1 VIDLRDPVI
10 LVQHLYACHLNRA
23 LSCDRRR
30 NATVKM
36 KYLLLFLAYFA
47 INGIVDASKDH
58 KEPKRLRKICGSDG
72 EVYDNREAFMKQV
85 CEVDKA
91 LEYRKW
97 DFCHVTRPKKKE
109 VKKRQKRRRER
120 ALCGSDNVTYQTMRD
135 FNEVRCNEQDLK
147 IAFRGE
153 CSVCTM
159 ENLCPK
165 KARLLKKKEK
175 REKRRK
181 KGKKV
186 KKERRFK
193 NRKIG
198 KGIVCGSNGWA
209 YQDSCEFLIDKCKKL
224 GEGESLKLVKRKYG
238 KACPRPESAAK
249 IAEKAT

>member
-1 VIDLRDPVI
+1 VI
-10 LVQHLYACHLNRA
+10 LVQHLYTCHLNRA

-109 VKKRQKRRRER
+109 LKKRQKRRRER